1 MDDDD
6 LIMGDDYGDP
16 EESGEESNPI
26 GGETES
32 GGSGISES
40 GSSEPSSK
48 DINTVPLIS
57 DNDLRSG
64 IKVLISDATGAIKR
78 ASIGDIIALI
88 AGRNAGGH
96 NSFYRGDQIGT
107 GVTNAQWSAIYN
119 GTFDDMFIGDYWL
132 INNIKWRI
140 AAFDYWLKFG
150 QNTSDLCQDHH
161 IVIVPD
167 ISLAQSRLNST
178 ITTTGAYQ
186 GSEFYLGTNSNTGKA
201 TALAAATS
209 AFGAVHLLSHAER
222 LTTAMDGN
230 NASSTAL
237 YTNSVIDL
245 MTENM
250 VYGSVRYGSVKTY
263 DSDGYSKS
271 GLDSLDYGQL
281 PLFALCREHIALTEH
296 WWLRDPAGEKEWCLV
311 LRGGRGNTGF
321 PNNVNGIRPAFG
333 IYSATDPLAS

>member
-1 MDDDD
+1 MADDD

-26 GGETES
+26 GGESES
-32 GGSGISES
+32 GGSGSSES

-78 ASIGDIIALI
+78 ASISDIIALI

-140 AAFDYWLKFG
+140 AAFDYWRNFG
-150 QNTSDLCQDHH
+150 GPNTSDMCLAHH
-161 IVIVPD
+161 IVVVPD
-167 ISLAQSRLNST
+167 VSLVQSKINST
-178 ITTTGAYQ
+178 RITTGAYY
-186 GSEFYLGTNSNTGKA
+186 GSDFYLGNNGL
-201 TALAAATS
+201 LAKTQIQSTIQS
-209 AFGAVHLLSHAER
+209 AFGVGRMLPHKELYTS
-222 LTTAMDGN
+222 AMTDN
-230 NASSTAL
+230 NATSSTYAIA
-237 YTNSVIDL
+237 NFDL
-245 MTENM
+245 MTEHM
-250 VYGSVRYGSVKTY
+250 VYGSSIYGSVKTY
-263 DSDGYSKS
+263 DSNSETTFGLGSFDYS
-271 GLDSLDYGQL
+271 QL
-281 PLFALCREHIALTEH
+281 PLFALRREHIALTEH
-296 WWLRDPAGEKEWCLV
+296 WWLRDPAGAKEWCMV
-311 LRGGRGNTGF
+311 MRGGQCTTGY
-321 PNNVNGIRPAFG
+321 PNNENGIRPEIAL
-333 IYSATDPLAS
+333 YASSDPLAS